1 MLISDNFTGFKPYLS
16 NTLGAAPVSL
26 GHVLQRRDQ
35 AEGVVAVV
43 TAVTQQETVLLIA
56 PSTHQAE
63 VEVDLG
69 DQRHKTHRGGHTQSF
84 PRYTK
89 HQPLE
94 HNELALTKL
103 TSRVSLRGLI
113 LMAKAWALR

>member
-1 MLISDNFTGFKPYLS
+1 M
-16 NTLGAAPVSL
+16 
-26 GHVLQRRDQ
+26 
-35 AEGVVAVV
+35 VAVV
-43 TAVTQQETVLLIA
+43 TAVTQQEPVLLVA

-69 DQRHKTHRGGHTQSF
+69 GGRGKQPQTTREVVT
-84 PRYTK
+84 PRVP
-89 HQPLE
+89 HGCHFNMNRQGNQP
-94 HNELALTKL
+94 ALTKL